1 MTKAALNKEIFRL
14 AIPSI
19 IANITIPIVGMV
31 AIGVV
36 GHINGEPGFGAAT
49 LIGGISIGSMLFDLM
64 YWNFGF
70 LRTGTGGLTAQAY
83 GRGDKAECAAIF
95 YRAEGIALAS
105 AALIL
110 ALQWFVVK
118 LALVI
123 VDATPEVEYLAARYF
138 YIRVWAAPATLSL
151 MSIKGWLIGMQDGI
165 SPMLTDI
172 VVNVVNIVL
181 SIALALG
188 IHIGGFDIAGM
199 HFDGI
204 SYGGVGFIGVAI
216 ATVIAQYSGFILGLL
231 LIFVKYH
238 GIFAGHGLADFF
250 RAFRGPQ
257 VRLFFSMNLDLF
269 IRSVCFIGIYIGFTA
284 IAATYGDLIL
294 ATSSIMMQLMMLFSY
309 ITDGFA
315 YAGEALVGRF
325 VGERNLWNLRLTS
338 RFVTLWSFAV
348 TFVFLAVYWFWGNSM
363 LEIFTNDPTVLVCCQ
378 YFLIWLQLMPLIGCA
393 AFTWDGIFTGAT
405 CTADMRN
412 SMLMAT
418 ALYFIFYFAA
428 NAIFNEGSFGA
439 GTGGNIEN
447 SQRSGLLGLHLLL
460 GAYCLH
466 LVVRT
471 AYLCFRYR
479 RSVWGKITTH

>member
-31 AIGVV
+31 AIAVV
-36 GHINGEPGFGAAT
+36 GHIGGNAEFGAAT

-83 GRGDKAECAAIF
+83 GRKDHDECAAIF

-105 AALIL
+105 AALLLAIQWVVVQL
-110 ALQWFVVK
+110 AL
-118 LALVI
+118 AI
-123 VDATPEVEYLAARYF
+123 VDATPEVEYLAAQYF

-151 MSIKGWLIGMQDGI
+151 MAIKGWLIGMQDGT

-172 VVNVVNIVL
+172 VVNVVNIVF
-181 SIALALG
+181 SIVLALG
-188 IHIGGFDIAGM
+188 VHIGEFDIAGV
-199 HFDGI
+199 HFSGVDYNGI
-204 SYGGVGFIGVAI
+204 GFIGVAV
-216 ATVIAQYSGFILGLL
+216 ATVIAQFSGFILGLL
-231 LIFVKYH
+231 LVFIKYH
-238 GIFAGHGLADFF
+238 HIFAHHALKDFF
-250 RAFRGPQ
+250 RAFSGPQ
-257 VRLFFSMNLDLF
+257 VRLFFSMNFDLF

-284 IAATYGDLIL
+284 IAATYGDMIL

-315 YAGEALVGRF
+315 YAGEAMVGRF
-325 VGERNLWNLRLTS
+325 VGEQNLWNLRLTS

-348 TFVFLAVYWFWGNSM
+348 TFAFLAVYWFWGDAM
-363 LEIFTNDPTVLVCCQ
+363 LKMLTNDPEVLVCCHD
-378 YFLIWLQLMPLIGCA
+378 FLIWLQLMPLIGCA

-405 CTADMRN
+405 CTVDMRN
-412 SMLMAT
+412 SMLIAT
-418 ALYFIFYFAA
+418 TLYFVSYFVA
-428 NAIFNEGSFGA
+428 NAIFN
-439 GTGGNIEN
+439 GGDIDIEN
-447 SQRSGLLGLHLLL
+447 SRRSGLLGLHLLL

-466 LVVRT
+466 LLVRT
-471 AYLCFRYR
+471 IYLCFRYR
-479 RSVWGKITTH
+479 KAVWGKII